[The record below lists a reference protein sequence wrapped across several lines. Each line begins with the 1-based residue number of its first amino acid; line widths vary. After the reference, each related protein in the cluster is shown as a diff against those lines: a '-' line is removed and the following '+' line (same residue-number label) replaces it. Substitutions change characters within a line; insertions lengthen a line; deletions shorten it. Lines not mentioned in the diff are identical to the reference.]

1 MKLNKIDER
10 TKRKKIINDNRLSFV
25 DCKRDKDKTIFDDK
39 LTST

>member
-1 MKLNKIDER
+1 MKLNKTDER

-25 DCKRDKDKTIFDDK
+25 GYKRDKDKTIFDDK